1 MKLLSMI
8 KNFARFKKLNFPHQG
23 FLIVQFLKAKGRK
36 LPLKDSD
43 AWFSRIACLGIGLQ
57 EIVCY

>member
-1 MKLLSMI
+1 MI
-8 KNFARFKKLNFPHQG
+8 KNFARFEKLNFPHQE
-23 FLIVQFLKAKGRK
+23 FLIVLFLKAKGRK

-43 AWFSRIACLGIGLQ
+43 ARFSRKACLGIGLQ